1 MDSSCKVHFGD
12 NLAYMK
18 TLADGSI
25 DFIYVDPPFFS
36 AADYYT
42 RKGKAAYGDR
52 WSGGLDQYLAMLKP
66 RLEEMRRLL
75 KDSGTIAVH
84 LDWHAV
90 HYVKVMMDGIFGMNN
105 FLNEIIWAYKSGG
118 ATGRR
123 FARKHDTI
131 LVYAK
136 TDGYYFRTQKER
148 SYNRDNKPYHF
159 KGVEEFQ
166 DEEGKW
172 YTMVNKKDV
181 LFVDMVGRTSSE
193 RTDYA
198 TQKPQA
204 LLDILLESLC
214 PENGLCADFFAGSGT
229 LGACA
234 LESGRECLLCDSS
247 REAVDTILDRLGM
260 FVREV

>member
-1 MDSSCKVHFGD
+1 MASFCKVHWGD
-12 NLAYMK
+12 NLEYMK
-18 TLADGSI
+18 TLPDGSV

-36 AADYYT
+36 SADYYT
-42 RKGKAAYGDR
+42 RKGSKAYGDR
-52 WSGGLDQYLAMLKP
+52 WQGGMDQYLSMLKP
-66 RLEEMRRLL
+66 RIEEMNRLL
-75 KDSGTIAVH
+75 KNTGTIAVH

-90 HYVKVMMDGIFGMNN
+90 HYVKVMMDGIFSPSD
-105 FLNEIIWAYKSGG
+105 FVNEIIWAYKSGG
-118 ATGRR
+118 ATGRH

-136 TDGYYFRTQKER
+136 TSAYYFKAQKER
-148 SYNRDNKPYHF
+148 SYNREGRPYRF

-166 DEEGKW
+166 DEEGRW
-172 YTMVNKKDV
+172 YTMVNRKDV
-181 LFVDMVGRTSSE
+181 LNVDMVGRTSSE

-214 PENGLCADFFAGSGT
+214 PPDGFCADFFAGSGT

-234 LESGRECLLCDSS
+234 LDSGRDCLLCDSS

-260 FVREV
+260 FAKEV

>member
-1 MDSSCKVHFGD
+1 MASYCKVRCGD
-12 NLAYMK
+12 NLEYMK

-42 RKGKAAYGDR
+42 RKGSKAYGDR
-52 WSGGLDQYLAMLKP
+52 WSGGMTQYLGMLKP
-66 RLEEMRRLL
+66 RLEEMKRLL
-75 KDSGTIAVH
+75 KDTGTIAVH

-90 HYVKVMMDGIFGMNN
+90 HYVKVMMDGIFRPDL
-105 FLNEIIWAYKSGG
+105 FVNELIWAYKSGG
-118 ATGRR
+118 ATGRH

-136 TDGYYFRTQKER
+136 GKNYYFLPQKER
-148 SYNRDNKPYHF
+148 SYNREGRPYRF
-159 KGVEEFQ
+159 EGVPEFQ
-166 DEEGKW
+166 DEDGKW
-172 YTMVNKKDV
+172 YTMVNRKDV
-181 LFVDMVGRTSSE
+181 LYVDMVGRTSSE

-204 LLDILLESLC
+204 LVEILLESLC
-214 PENGLCADFFAGSGT
+214 PPEGVCADFFAGSGT

-234 LESGRECLLCDSS
+234 LESGRDCLLCDSS

-260 FVREV
+260 FAAEI

>member
-1 MDSSCKVHFGD
+1 MASSCSVHFGD
-12 NLAYMK
+12 NLEYMK
-18 TLADGSI
+18 GLGDGSI
-25 DFIYVDPPFFS
+25 DFIYIDPPFFS

-42 RKGKAAYGDR
+42 RKGGKAYGDR
-52 WSGGLDQYLAMLKP
+52 WKGGMDEYLAMLQP
-66 RLEEMRRLL
+66 RLIEMRRLL
-75 KDSGTIAVH
+75 KDTGTIAIH

-90 HYVKVMMDGIFGMNN
+90 HYVKVMADGLFGMNN
-105 FLNEIIWAYKSGG
+105 FVNELIWAYKSGG

-136 TDGYYFRTQKER
+136 TKDYYFRTQKER
-148 SYNRDNKPYHF
+148 SYNREGRPYHF
-159 KGVEEFQ
+159 KDVEEFR

-181 LFVDMVGRTSSE
+181 LTVDMVGRTSGE

-204 LLDILLESLC
+204 LLQILLDSLC
-214 PENGLCADFFAGSGT
+214 PPGGVCADFFAGSGT

-234 LESGRECLLCDSS
+234 LESGLDCLLCDSS
-247 REAVDTILDRLGM
+247 REAVDTILDRLGLLA
-260 FVREV
+260 REV